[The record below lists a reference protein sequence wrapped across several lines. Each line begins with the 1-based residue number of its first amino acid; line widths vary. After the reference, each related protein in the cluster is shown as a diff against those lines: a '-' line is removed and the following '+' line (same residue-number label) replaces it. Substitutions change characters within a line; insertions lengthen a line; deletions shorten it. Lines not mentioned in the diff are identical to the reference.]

1 MTLRVVHCGTG
12 NVGIEA
18 LRGIL
23 HHPDL
28 ELVGHYAHSPEKIGR
43 DSGLLVGEPEAGIL
57 VTDNWAAL
65 LALEA
70 DCLCYCGNSIGRE
83 QDAIVDICRFLE
95 RGTDVVTIS
104 NFPLAFP
111 PAVPPQYRRP
121 IDAACAQG
129 GSSILF
135 TGIDPGWATTD
146 LAVAALACADR
157 VDCIRVM
164 ELGWWGDYTAEYLCR
179 EYFGFGKAPGF
190 APLLV
195 TSGFIREM
203 WAPTL
208 LHIAAQLGVQIDDW
222 VVLYETDSL
231 DHDIETGF
239 GTVRAGTAS
248 AVHFELRALSRG
260 QPIAIVEH
268 VDLVGRDAGKQ
279 WAAPFGPKELAYR
292 VEIEGD
298 PAYSLELN
306 FDYPASGKISAMPA
320 VNAIPAMCL
329 ARPGLLSVFDVPR
342 YISRNISARR
352 P

>member
-1 MTLRVVHCGTG
+1 MTIRVVHCGTG

-28 ELVGHYAHSPEKIGR
+28 ELVGHYVHSPEKLGQ
-43 DSGLLVGEPEAGIL
+43 DSGVLVGEPPSGIIATNDWGPL
-57 VTDNWAAL
+57 IAL
-65 LALEA
+65 KA

-83 QDAIVDICRFLE
+83 RDAITDIGRFLE
-95 RGTDVVTIS
+95 RGTNVVTIS

-111 PAVPPQYRRP
+111 PATPSDYREY
-121 IDAACAQG
+121 IDTACRKG
-129 GSSILF
+129 GASVLF

-157 VDCIRVM
+157 IDCVRVM

-179 EYFGFGKAPGF
+179 EYFGFGKEPGF
-190 APLLV
+190 QPLLV
-195 TSGFIREM
+195 TGGFIKEM

-208 LHIAAQLGVQIDDW
+208 LHIASRLGIEIDDW
-222 VVLYETDSL
+222 SVFYEADGL

-239 GTVRAGTAS
+239 GVVRAGTAS

-260 QPIAIVEH
+260 RPIAIVEH
-268 VDLVGRDAGKQ
+268 VDLVGRGAGRQ

-292 VEIEGD
+292 IQVEGD
-298 PAYSLELN
+298 PSYSLELN
-306 FDYPASGKISAMPA
+306 FDYPASGKLSAMPA
-320 VNAIPAMCL
+320 VNSIPSVCA
-329 ARPGLLSVFDVPR
+329 ARPGLLSVFDIPR
-342 YISRNISARR
+342 YVTRNLGM

>member
-12 NVGIEA
+12 NVGIEG

-28 ELVGHYAHSPEKIGR
+28 ELVGQFAQSPDKIGK
-43 DSGLLVGEPEAGIL
+43 DSGQIAGEEPVGIL
-57 VTDNWAAL
+57 TTNDWDAL
-65 LALEA
+65 LALDA

-83 QDAIVDICRFLE
+83 AESIEDVCRFLE
-95 RGTDVVTIS
+95 RGTNVVTIA

-111 PAVPPQYRRP
+111 PAAPDNYRLP
-121 IDAACAQG
+121 IEKACRRG

-146 LAVAALACADR
+146 LAIAALACADR
-157 VDCIRVM
+157 IDCVRVM

-179 EYFGFGKAPGF
+179 EYFGFGQEAGF
-190 APLLV
+190 QPLLV
-195 TSGFIREM
+195 TGGFIHEM

-208 LHIAAQLGVQIDDW
+208 LHIASRLGVTVDDW
-222 VVLYETDSL
+222 ETLYETDAL

-248 AVHFELRALSRG
+248 AVHFELRAISAG
-260 QPIAIVEH
+260 KPIAIVEH
-268 VDLVGRDAGKQ
+268 VDLVGRGAGKQ

-292 VEIEGD
+292 IEIEGD

-306 FDYPASGKISAMPA
+306 FDYPASGKVSAMPA
-320 VNAIPAMCL
+320 VNSIPDICNAV
-329 ARPGLLSVFDVPR
+329 PGLLSPFDIPR
-342 YISRNISARR
+342 YWGRNVG
-352 P
+352 